1 MRAVIVDSHTIEEL
15 VKQRKSLGT
24 DRWDEVWRGEWHLS
38 PSPSWEHQ
46 RMEKAFLRIL
56 TEVVEDSG
64 LGEVIHQFN
73 VADPAQGLQDFRI
86 PDISVVLQG
95 SHAQVRETFIAGGPD
110 LLLEIYS
117 PGDETYQKIDWY
129 GEQGVRELII
139 INRDTKG
146 VELYRHD
153 GESLKPVGTS
163 PSGSIEAV
171 ESTLLPLR
179 FETLQDDAAPRL
191 RIQRLES
198 PHRSWVV

>member
-1 MRAVIVDSHTIEEL
+1 MRAVIVDSHAIEEL
-15 VKQRKSLGT
+15 VKQRKRLGI
-24 DRWDEVWRGEWHLS
+24 DRWDEVWRREWHLS

-46 RMEKAFLRIL
+46 WIEGELFIIL
-56 TEVVEDSG
+56 KEVVERAG
-64 LGEVIHQFN
+64 LGVVAHQFN
-73 VADPAQGLQDFRI
+73 VADPTQGLQDFRI

-153 GESLKPVGTS
+153 GESLKPVSASIPDG
-163 PSGSIEAV
+163 SGAV
-171 ESTLLPLR
+171 ESALLLLR
-179 FETLQDDAAPRL
+179 FETVEDATSPRL
-191 RIQRLES
+191 RIEHLEA

>member
-1 MRAVIVDSHTIEEL
+1 M
-15 VKQRKSLGT
+15 G
-24 DRWDEVWRGEWHLS
+24 
-38 PSPSWEHQ
+38 
-46 RMEKAFLRIL
+46 
-56 TEVVEDSG
+56 
-64 LGEVIHQFN
+64 
-73 VADPAQGLQDFRI
+73 
-86 PDISVVLQG
+86 
-95 SHAQVRETFIAGGPD
+95 FIAGGPD

-129 GEQGVRELII
+129 GEQGVRELVI

-171 ESTLLPLR
+171 ESTLLPLC

-198 PHRSWVV
+198 PHESWMV

>member
-46 RMEKAFLRIL
+46 RIEGELFIIL
-56 TEVVEDSG
+56 KEVVERAG
-64 LGEVIHQFN
+64 LGVVAHQFN
-73 VADPAQGLQDFRI
+73 VADPTQGLQDFRI

-95 SHAQVRETFIAGGPD
+95 SQAQVRDTFIAGGPD

-153 GESLKPVGTS
+153 GESLKPVS
-163 PSGSIEAV
+163 ASLPDSEEAV
-171 ESTLLPLR
+171 ESALLPLR
-179 FETLQDDAAPRL
+179 FEAVEDNAAPRL
-191 RIQRLES
+191 RIQLLDE
-198 PHRSWVV
+198 PYRSWVV